1 MGRTSVIARALGLD
15 KSFLERGF
23 GQAGKDSSDADDV
36 LLPNFSAIKAAAH
49 TDNGELELAS
59 APRATIVAKGN
70 MLIDAAARKS
80 AAEPEAKTIPAETEE
95 AGKTDAASAD
105 VAAPDGAQAEDLAMD
120 DAKLETAQPA
130 SAGTVDGNA
139 VEAQVS
145 PAVRSNVAALF
156 ARLGDARPL
165 GGEPPKVD
173 ETKMVTLLAEL
184 DRIWSKS
191 KAEHGSPAA

>member
-23 GQAGKDSSDADDV
+23 GQAGKDTSDADDV

-49 TDNGELELAS
+49 TDNGELKLAS
-59 APRATIVAKGN
+59 APKPAIVAKGN
-70 MLIDAAARKS
+70 TLIDAAIKKS
-80 AAEPEAKTIPAETEE
+80 VAELATKSIPAKADD
-95 AGKTDAASAD
+95 AGKTDAA
-105 VAAPDGAQAEDLAMD
+105 AAAADGAQAEHPETGDT
-120 DAKLETAQPA
+120 KLEAAQPA
-130 SAGTVDGNA
+130 SAGPVEGDAT
-139 VEAQVS
+139 EAQVA
-145 PAVRSNVAALF
+145 PAVEFNVAALF
-156 ARLGDARPL
+156 ARLGAARAL

-191 KAEHGSPAA
+191 KAESGPPAA